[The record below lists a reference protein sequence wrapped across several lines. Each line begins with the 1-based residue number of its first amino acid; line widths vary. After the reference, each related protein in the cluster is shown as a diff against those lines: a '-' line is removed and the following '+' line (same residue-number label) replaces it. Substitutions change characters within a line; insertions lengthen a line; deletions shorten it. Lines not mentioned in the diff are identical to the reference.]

1 MGIWGE
7 AELFLGIW
15 GAKANTFRE
24 PMTVFAGR
32 RGDQCIIFRDQG
44 STDPPG
50 ASVVCTLCMQL
61 LLQFYSIAVRL
72 YWCLGHGL
80 KMCILFGY
88 HAQIIFVTF
97 FTKRTQSFFR
107 LKLIDTMYLVYATP
121 PTVYSDSF
129 ETLHVFR
136 SWTEDAHI
144 LSHELLRVLPPP
156 QGELSRLCFL
166 KHGI

>member
-1 MGIWGE
+1 
-7 AELFLGIW
+7 
-15 GAKANTFRE
+15 
-24 PMTVFAGR
+24 
-32 RGDQCIIFRDQG
+32 
-44 STDPPG
+44 
-50 ASVVCTLCMQL
+50 
-61 LLQFYSIAVRL
+61 
-72 YWCLGHGL
+72 
-80 KMCILFGY
+80 MCILFGY

-144 LSHELLRVLPPP
+144 LGHELLRVLPPP
-156 QGELSRLCFL
+156 QGELSRLCFKAWHLTSFSQLVGHLAVWAFGCCSVLNTLSLIFL
-166 KHGI
+166 KNKKNKIRLLKWYLYYSNW